1 MSIWAIIPVK
11 PLSRAKSR
19 LDPVLSPREREA
31 LAERMLVHVI
41 RTVKAAPEV
50 NGILV
55 ISRDTRALALAR
67 DLGAQTVMESGSP
80 ELNNALMRATQVV
93 TAWNGSAVLILPA
106 DLPLIQPADVSAICE
121 LGDDF
126 NTVVIAT
133 DQYQDGTNALFV
145 SPPGL
150 IPYSY
155 GIGSYNRHIEAAK
168 AVGATVKRYDSER
181 LMLDIDLP
189 ADLNYY
195 NQLTRN
201 ESETYYG

>member
-41 RTVKAAPEV
+41 RTVKAAPEI
-50 NGILV
+50 NGVLV
-55 ISRDTRALALAR
+55 VSRDTRALALAR
-67 DLGAQTVMESGSP
+67 DLGAQTIMESGSP

-106 DLPLIQPADVSAICE
+106 DLPLIQPQDVSAICA

-133 DQYQDGTNALFV
+133 DQYQDGTNALLV

-168 AVGATVKRYDSER
+168 AAGAVVKKYDSER

-195 NQLTRN
+195 HQLTRN

>member
-67 DLGAQTVMESGSP
+67 DLGTQTVMESGSP

-106 DLPLIQPADVSAICE
+106 DLPLIQPSDVSAICE

-133 DQYQDGTNALFV
+133 DQYQDGTNALLV

-155 GIGSYNRHIEAAK
+155 GIGSYNRHIEAAL
-168 AVGATVKRYDSER
+168 AAGAIVKKYDSDR